1 MSPQSLKRLA
11 LGALLGAFGLQAQ
24 VTIPAEF
31 AYPLSA
37 ASAANRGF
45 SVVMKQA
52 TTAAGTLAN
61 SNARTEAQL
70 AGILIN
76 SKTGLPHTN
85 TIDFAA
91 ATFNADGTFTET
103 TTINY
108 EQAGSPVRTFRV
120 SRGSKGVPTTSPWKW
135 CPGSSCRPAPTA

>member
-1 MSPQSLKRLA
+1 MSPQYIKRLA
-11 LGALLGAFGLQAQ
+11 LGALLGAFGLQAAT
-24 VTIPAEF
+24 TIPAEF

-52 TTAAGTLAN
+52 TAAAGGLPN

-70 AGILIN
+70 AGTLIN
-76 SKTGLPHTN
+76 IKTGQPHTN

-91 ATFNADGTFTET
+91 AAFITLTASGTTSSPMSSPSRIPIFS
-103 TTINY
+103 TTI
-108 EQAGSPVRTFRV
+108 
-120 SRGSKGVPTTSPWKW
+120 SRKS
-135 CPGSSCRPAPTA
+135 

>member
-1 MSPQSLKRLA
+1 MSPQYLKRLA
-11 LGALLGAFGLQAQ
+11 LGALLGAFGLQAAT
-24 VTIPAEF
+24 TIPAEF

-52 TTAAGTLAN
+52 TTAAGGLPN

-70 AGILIN
+70 AGTLIN
-76 SKTGLPHTN
+76 IKTGLPHTN

-91 ATFNADGTFTET
+91 AAFNADGTFTET

-108 EQAGSPVRTFRV
+108 
-120 SRGSKGVPTTSPWKW
+120 
-135 CPGSSCRPAPTA
+135 

>member
-1 MSPQSLKRLA
+1 MSPQNLKRLA
-11 LGALLGAFGLQAQ
+11 LGALLGAFGLQAAT
-24 VTIPAEF
+24 TIPAEF

-52 TTAAGTLAN
+52 TTAAGGLPN

-70 AGILIN
+70 AGTLIN
-76 SKTGLPHTN
+76 SKTGQPHTN

-91 ATFNADGTFTET
+91 AAFNADGTFTET
-103 TTINY
+103 TTIN
-108 EQAGSPVRTFRV
+108 
-120 SRGSKGVPTTSPWKW
+120 
-135 CPGSSCRPAPTA
+135 

>member
-1 MSPQSLKRLA
+1 MSPQYLKRLA

-45 SVVMKQA
+45 SVLMKQA
-52 TTAAGTLAN
+52 TTAAGTLPN
-61 SNARTEAQL
+61 STARTEAQL
-70 AGILIN
+70 AGTLIN
-76 SKTGLPHTN
+76 SKTGQPHTN

-91 ATFNADGTFTET
+91 ATFIADGTSTATSATVTGLTNGTAYDFQVAAT
-103 TTINY
+103 NS
-108 EQAGSPVRTFRV
+108 AG
-120 SRGSKGVPTTSPWKW
+120 GS
-135 CPGSSCRPAPTA
+135 ADADA